1 MISRIALFTASLA
14 AALTLAVALAAA
26 GFAPGSSQP
35 VPASTSTVPVDPAA
49 ADDVTPPPVQVDTVY
64 LAAPP
69 EQQTITVQQVE
80 TSSDEEDG
88 ESEEDGEPEEGEGG
102 DD

>member
-1 MISRIALFTASLA
+1 MISRIALLIASLA

-35 VPASTSTVPVDPAA
+35 VPASSTTSPVAPVVAVDP
-49 ADDVTPPPVQVDTVY
+49 TPPPVQVDTIY
-64 LAAPP
+64 LAPVP
-69 EQQTITVQQVE
+69 KQQTITVQRLVAS
-80 TSSDEEDG
+80 TGG
-88 ESEEDGEPEEGEGG
+88 EGAESGEGAGG

>member
-1 MISRIALFTASLA
+1 MISRIALFIASLA

-35 VPASTSTVPVDPAA
+35 VPASTTTVPVDPAA
-49 ADDVTPPPVQVDTVY
+49 ADDATPPPVQVDTVY
-64 LAAPP
+64 LAAPS
-69 EQQTITVQQVE
+69 EQQTITIHRVAA
-80 TSSDEEDG
+80 SSG
-88 ESEEDGEPEEGEGG
+88 GEGAESREGAEG

>member
-1 MISRIALFTASLA
+1 MISRIALFIASLA

-35 VPASTSTVPVDPAA
+35 VPASSTTVPVDPTA
-49 ADDVTPPPVQVDTVY
+49 ADDVTPPPVQVDTIYV
-64 LAAPP
+64 AAPP
-69 EQQTITVQQVE
+69 RQQTITVHRVAASNGGE
-80 TSSDEEDG
+80 GNESG
-88 ESEEDGEPEEGEGG
+88 ESAEG

>member
-1 MISRIALFTASLA
+1 MISRIALFIASLA
-14 AALTLAVALAAA
+14 AALTLAVALAAG

-35 VPASTSTVPVDPAA
+35 VPASSTTIPVDPAA

-64 LAAPP
+64 VAVPP
-69 EQQTITVQQVE
+69 KQQTITVNRVAAPSGGEGVE
-80 TSSDEEDG
+80 PG
-88 ESEEDGEPEEGEGG
+88 ESVGG